1 MRKAAQARAISLNQP
16 MVDAARR
23 PEEQVT
29 KDGNENTNGAAATQ
43 GQTSANTT
51 NAPASNGQPS
61 VEAAAAAAFP
71 RQASDLVDEVLQV
84 LKTTFPLLILS
95 LETMVDQIH
104 QKFKPPPEEDIYRHI
119 CLLLQEAI
127 QVYVICFSFRGDRMT
142 LTYIELHFENECAR
156 RRWFSCSSYS
166 TNPFTPRP
174 DYRRACK
181 GKYLYCQWAT
191 RSQLTTPT
199 ERV

>member
-16 MVDAARR
+16 IVDPTRR
-23 PEEQVT
+23 PEDQT
-29 KDGNENTNGAAATQ
+29 PKDSSESSSGPVAQGPTATASGQ
-43 GQTSANTT
+43 SGQTSTEA
-51 NAPASNGQPS
+51 A
-61 VEAAAAAAFP
+61 VAAAAVSFP

-127 QVYVICFSFRGDRMT
+127 QVHILNSK
-142 LTYIELHFENECAR
+142 L
-156 RRWFSCSSYS
+156 S
-166 TNPFTPRP
+166 
-174 DYRRACK
+174 
-181 GKYLYCQWAT
+181 
-191 RSQLTTPT
+191 
-199 ERV
+199 